1 MVDTAKV
8 MSVYSSIKEKVVQ
21 TAPEG
26 FIRFADKKETIG
38 YVRKDIAMKL
48 AGTTSDFRLTDV
60 LSFSDATV
68 SSEASRTL
76 ALRKAADILGKLN
89 LLPEGVSNE
98 LVDIRLSVY
107 DGTYCQAPRNL
118 ARVLGLLTTSV
129 RLNAYD
135 AQGDFLLAKR
145 MPEKAI
151 GAGKWD
157 SLAGGLVKASEQPM
171 QALYRELY
179 EEAGLTTSEVEITEG
194 ARFVQEFAV
203 AEGMV
208 REVVLSFDGRLKA
221 GVKPANQDGS
231 VSEFKSMSTEE
242 ALTVATNGDMMYAAA
257 ISICESAMRQCGQRI
272 EEKWLHYRGQLNI

>member
-68 SSEASRTL
+68 GSEASRTL

-135 AQGDFLLAKR
+135 AQGDFLLAK
-145 MPEKAI
+145 PV
-151 GAGKWD
+151 
-157 SLAGGLVKASEQPM
+157 S
-171 QALYRELY
+171 YTH
-179 EEAGLTTSEVEITEG
+179 LTLPTT
-194 ARFVQEFAV
+194 
-203 AEGMV
+203 
-208 REVVLSFDGRLKA
+208 
-221 GVKPANQDGS
+221 
-231 VSEFKSMSTEE
+231 
-242 ALTVATNGDMMYAAA
+242 
-257 ISICESAMRQCGQRI
+257 
-272 EEKWLHYRGQLNI
+272 